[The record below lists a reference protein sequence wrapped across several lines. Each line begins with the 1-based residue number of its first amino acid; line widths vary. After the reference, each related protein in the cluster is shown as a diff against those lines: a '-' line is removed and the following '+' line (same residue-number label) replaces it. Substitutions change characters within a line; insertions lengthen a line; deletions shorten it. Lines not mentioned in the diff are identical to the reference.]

1 MECKI
6 PNSGLPPDPEPTPE
20 PSPPPR
26 RRRFLFW
33 HNQSI
38 KSWDNNPCSHYAGG
52 ESKKVRNEQGFGEKW
67 G

>member
-26 RRRFLFW
+26 RRRFFFA
-33 HNQSI
+33 
-38 KSWDNNPCSHYAGG
+38 DNNPCSHFAGG